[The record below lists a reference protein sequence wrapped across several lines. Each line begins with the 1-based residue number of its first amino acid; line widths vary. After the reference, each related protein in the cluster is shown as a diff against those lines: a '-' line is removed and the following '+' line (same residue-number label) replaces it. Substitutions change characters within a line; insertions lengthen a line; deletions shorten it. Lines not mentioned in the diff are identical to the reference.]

1 MLCYAIIIVVSR
13 QTPLLTL
20 IVDVMTGLIGVLTRA
35 PVALG

>member
-1 MLCYAIIIVVSR
+1 MLCYAIIMVVSR

-20 IVDVMTGLIGVLTRA
+20 NVDVMTGFIGFLTRA